1 MPISLI
7 LIVGYA
13 RKAAVSSESKTSR
26 AEDAEPV
33 VDMAELGARLA
44 ERLAALGNPAP
55 PRNAG
60 KRRTAS
66 KKALLKA
73 IEAAGGK
80 W

>member
-1 MPISLI
+1 
-7 LIVGYA
+7 VN
-13 RKAAVSSESKTSR
+13 SESKTSR
-26 AEDAEPV
+26 ADRAERV
-33 VDMAELGARLA
+33 IDMAKLGERLASRRAELG
-44 ERLAALGNPAP
+44 NPEL
-55 PRNAG
+55 PRNSG

>member
-1 MPISLI
+1 MTS
-7 LIVGYA
+7 G
-13 RKAAVSSESKTSR
+13 SKTSGI
-26 AEDAEPV
+26 EPAEPV
-33 VDMAELGARLA
+33 IDMAELGARIA
-44 ERLAALGNPAP
+44 ERRATLGNPDL

-73 IEAAGGK
+73 IEAAGGD